1 MRRSE
6 EGFIRRYYVSQVY
19 VRVVHRWLRSRG
31 KEVFIA
37 HQELA
42 PSYEVRWDYVDEGDL
57 LILLKGILR
66 KMEVKHRENMKFTDP
81 YMFPFSTV
89 IVNEVYKWD
98 KVPDDDKPVGHFILN
113 DQGSHCFYVHT
124 ATTVHEWTIEKKKDD
139 RYGRLCDFYMCPRDS
154 CWFFTIPEEFRAT
167 EAELEEAE
175 RLAREEIQRRRMLEK
190 VG

>member
-1 MRRSE
+1 M
-6 EGFIRRYYVSQVY
+6 SQVY

-98 KVPDDDKPVGHFILN
+98 KVPTMTSPLVTL
-113 DQGSHCFYVHT
+113 SS
-124 ATTVHEWTIEKKKDD
+124 TIRD
-139 RYGRLCDFYMCPRDS
+139 RIVSTSTQLPQ
-154 CWFFTIPEEFRAT
+154 FTSGP
-167 EAELEEAE
+167 
-175 RLAREEIQRRRMLEK
+175 
-190 VG
+190 